1 MILVLFKKNG
11 NKILT
16 DKSKEKTVLKV
27 KTVDDIPVIKEVRR
41 MIGNNQRREAIIYSY
56 SNLKKD
62 YSRYFGAPDYNSNHD
77 FIIAELENLGV
88 KFDREESLTDK
99 TDNVVIKTV
108 IEKSKYSGKATTDE
122 PGEKPATAENNRF
135 YAIKKIGLFYFNF
148 YEVARFGNYNWEEM
162 DEKELINPVKD
173 VYNYMDLMKL
183 FYNGEYSGN

>member
-1 MILVLFKKNG
+1 MMLFKKNT

-62 YSRYFGAPDYNSNHD
+62 YSRYFGAPGYNSNRD
-77 FIIAELENLGV
+77 FIMAELENLGV
-88 KFDREESLTDK
+88 KFDKEESLTDK

-108 IEKSKYSGKATTDE
+108 IETSKYKGKPGIDE
-122 PGEKPATAENNRF
+122 SKEQVKTEENNRF

-148 YEVARFGNYNWEEM
+148 YELARFGNYNWGEM

-183 FYNGEYSGN
+183 FYNGESVGN